1 MGCPDPAITSFIT
14 ITTKSRDVAYALATT
29 RTNVVVLMVCA
40 NWNQLCEI
48 MMKPFWDMAMD
59 KRKEAVF
66 CRVDVDKCKGVAE
79 WFRVEAL
86 PTFLL
91 IKDSKENA
99 RVVGAKVEEL
109 NTTIKG
115 NI

>member
-1 MGCPDPAITSFIT
+1 MFWA
-14 ITTKSRDVAYALATT
+14 K
-29 RTNVVVLMVCA
+29 
-40 NWNQLCEI
+40 WNKLCEI

-66 CRVDVDKCKGVAE
+66 CRVDVDKGKDVAKRL
-79 WFRVEAL
+79 RVEAL

-91 IKDSKENA
+91 IKDGKEKA

-109 NTTIKG
+109 NTTCIKG